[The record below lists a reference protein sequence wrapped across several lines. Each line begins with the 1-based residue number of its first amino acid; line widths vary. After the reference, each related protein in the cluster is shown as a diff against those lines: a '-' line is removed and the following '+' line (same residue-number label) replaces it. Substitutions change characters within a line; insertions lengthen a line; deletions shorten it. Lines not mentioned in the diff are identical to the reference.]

1 MTKTSKKI
9 LSLITLLCF
18 VFSQSVDAYPG
29 MGIEMRASRE
39 TPSFFQ
45 IQIPSD
51 LATVDGI
58 FEAPARPDPRMILH
72 VQNAHANYDAQ
83 QKIKQLLEYLEK
95 TYAIKTIFVEGASE
109 DLNPDY
115 LKFFPDAE
123 RNRKLADYLARQGEL
138 TGAEMFLLESGAGV
152 RSAERDN
159 GAGARDTSP
168 VRAHGI
174 ERAELYREN
183 YEALKKVFGS
193 EAVVSKYLEGFEV
206 RLDKLASNVFLPD
219 LRKILREWK
228 KFENGHREFIP
239 YVKDLVADANR
250 FLGEDLES
258 LFAQVEWPQISRLLV
273 LQMMEKNL
281 DAEKGIS
288 EKERVVRFLKEKRVS
303 QNLITGIETFQDQ
316 RVTMPLGESAGG
328 TVQPRDLMEQLVME
342 AGPKGFLFHDYPYF
356 SLYAGYLIL
365 KSELD
370 PKGLFD
376 EIGLLFR
383 KILDELAKTDQ
394 QKALLDLYRD
404 EELVRKLLNLELTRK
419 NWEEV
424 LARKARL
431 EPEVLVDRLKE
442 LGATKEQKRSAWGED
457 HGTAGEKRAPEPVS
471 RSKKFR
477 EIIDIQN
484 AAYAFYDAARRRE
497 EVFYEKIDETMRER
511 RISKAVLVTGG
522 FHTDGITELLREH
535 EISYGI
541 LTPRLS
547 EKSDEHLYRSLMLQN
562 QPSTFELSYLE
573 ATSRLISFVG
583 QTKQMNRE
591 QVLRNLKPVLKAI
604 GYSGSFKN
612 VRQVI
617 EAFNRSSFSA
627 DAGIQIDPEPVR
639 KKGDKP
645 VYRVVL
651 SGTFATKDQIL
662 GVIQRLAT
670 ELPKPTDNPAA
681 LASIAKLAP
690 ALAQV
695 GTRTGDVVK
704 TGEVRRP
711 DDKDA
716 EKTVQRIVVAH
727 AKAAGVPTAEY
738 AAALVREFD
747 SHSEMGNENHTFDV
761 TRPAPRVEARAETR
775 VAEFTYREL
784 LKGFMTM
791 LRSHQRPV
799 HVRGIWPGGGVD
811 PNPNIRNYI
820 QTLRLN
826 RRQKVI
832 PDVIRVYLPITTVEG
847 QLVTGSGRYEDSMVP
862 KSEELLPADVWHALR
877 QASEDGLFELVELGD
892 RAAYDNAARELGVP
906 EQSFF
911 ETMVSNNRVLFVSE
925 WVEGTTLDAVL
936 GNTQNPDMHREV
948 GRNLG
953 RVLRELHQNGILVDD
968 NNIDQYIV
976 TPEGQVLRLDLE
988 KIYGEGAPQEGF
1000 ESQYS
1005 FFADALRQDYPVFS
1019 ESFVEGYGENLRAN
1033 RSEQRSRIDQVRG
1046 KLNGMIGIGGWD
1058 SIINAVSKEEVERH
1072 LKSLNNGQMPYIGKH
1087 IDPRLLDIHEKIEI
1101 LATREGLSF
1110 DEAHKLAREF
1120 EQLFRDWLLGPRRGA
1135 TAALIWPSG
1144 EETVIYRMRDMPG
1157 DHDILELVVNRK
1169 GKLYIR
1175 RSAWRRDKT
1184 TGEWGWQYA
1193 DFMDHLIQLVG
1204 SRIKED
1210 PRFENYQRIYENL
1223 MVTVALEKK
1232 WGSAVE
1238 ELEFISS
1245 YPYSKLIEIG
1255 KKYGIDWT
1263 EEEWFPFAADVL
1275 FAEADVGQFM
1285 PPVKLAIDRAQGEAM
1300 RKKGSVPSPAQRPAP
1315 ILKAMT
1321 FDGRTVEV
1329 PSSRSEARAEQS
1341 VPAVAGTIQVG
1352 VEEFVEA
1359 LTSMLEPFKNGRR
1372 LRADEL
1378 SRFSEWG
1385 IPGPEFFPMDAAGR
1399 PRPFTPEEFGRIVW
1413 GVLKEMNV
1421 ADRSAKLL
1429 RPNLD
1434 DFLSGK
1440 DARALKAV
1448 NYFLESLPA
1457 TREYIAE
1464 HYPHHRVVALARD
1477 GNLLH
1482 LANDFAHP
1490 EAVREV
1496 ARSIYFSLPTLG
1508 GPHAN
1513 ALEGIAAHTGTIHD
1527 IQSAADRIYREVEAD
1542 FKAGKMESFAAAF
1555 IEKFRQWLRENAD
1568 AAEFLKSFLGPQVN
1582 RLKLDESEPILIY
1595 DTIGT
1600 GKSSLVVA
1608 SYIREIH
1615 PQAPVDVLL
1624 GFMVDAFKLS
1634 VRDDYPVKAYEFGD
1648 WPFQIKSFDASSGN
1662 IYFTYTG
1669 KLSDWVINMLLA
1681 YNRAVIGRDEE
1692 LVKRA
1697 PMDDY
1702 SFLFSKPTLDAIPV
1716 QSAGAATTRPEARAE
1731 TRASAGQTEGSKQPA
1746 PETLGFGTH
1755 SPEQVAGI
1763 VRLLEMSN
1771 PFRGLNLNN
1780 LGVPGEKLTEE
1791 NWKNVAKG
1799 VLNARRSMAS
1809 ARYAQWFLYQEAQFL
1824 AGDFANRMREI
1835 LDQARETGREPD
1847 RKIMVM
1853 AFGVGNKPMEG
1864 VAGYETYA
1872 ILRAFSDAFSNSR
1885 LSELGED
1892 ISKWKLTY
1900 LGFDINEK
1908 SLRDIQESFSDQEGL
1923 KKRLGLAV
1931 NPSDIFEFHFEKADL
1946 FYPETIQET
1955 LNRLSLAGQKAD
1967 YVFERNMSYA
1977 NSAAALLT
1985 PDWENLDDVA
1995 VAVATQMVYRNILLT
2010 VGREGTRYILESTQ
2024 HGNSDWPIYVPPG
2037 MLHMGTDRSLGFL
2050 KLDNFEQMR
2059 DASVQDWQNSIR
2071 NTVRLEISATTDF
2084 TNLARGTSGTE
2095 RSPSVQPF
2103 PVGEAG
2109 VATTRPEARAEI
2121 RAEQLELFEDV
2132 TLGARTLTIGV
2143 AQLAKYLE
2151 AGILARQGDGRVDL
2165 GHRADS
2171 KMRGAVG
2178 AVNSGFAVRR
2188 QEFSVGGKT
2197 FSAGELLIQIL
2208 DGNIEFVDDRDPGDI
2223 YDRAPGGH
2231 FAFRGEKR
2239 SEVRGNQLAV
2249 VQGETLIMPP
2259 DDRNLV
2265 RWGPWV
2271 VSGHYLP
2278 AHSGWKLHIQMEEE
2292 NARKIARTIQD
2303 ILEHFQIPFKVVATI
2318 DDLRRMNTQPPP
2330 QKGKGMVVYWRG
2342 DDALRV
2348 DQMLN
2353 RALSEKVEDVNRR
2366 FRALKKEMIMGLLLP
2381 SVNGFLFLKRITG
2394 FDLKKAFSILTY
2406 RSMDIEDLGLMFL
2419 ATLID
2424 RELYARG
2431 IRPPATQAFDSEG
2444 RTGDKLF
2451 EGFTGRIGYRWADS
2465 RPLVDDGRRYKPEDV
2480 HRTLALGSDPADR
2493 YRRPAVWEREG
2504 IELFL
2509 AELADKERRR
2519 IFSRSELREKE
2530 VSSKTYQLDIDDTKE
2545 GVGAFVHEF
2554 GNFLT
2559 SSGILANME
2568 LWGYQLN
2575 PESKLAKF
2583 CSTLQDIMENYNEDP
2598 LGNLSEVVNDLYK
2611 IFHEASWKG
2620 LENELG
2626 ALKEPVEADFTIEY
2640 LKHTLQLQ
2648 EYFYWFLASHL
2659 VGVEEIPGKTLWL
2672 KETLESVVSISDALR
2687 GKVEIS
2693 EEPQGTGQKIELT
2706 TDGAALAQVLLN
2718 LLRNAQRAVEVKFGK
2733 NSPEK
2738 GKIRVRIRRVGGS
2751 HPRILVTVW
2760 DNGVGMSSDVQKKIF
2775 SESVTTK
2782 ETQEGHGFGLMVV
2795 AERVKNRLGGRIRFR
2810 SKEGEGTVFML
2821 QLPVDINHPLKNIS
2835 EDTYQK
2841 DQSQRSETRE
2851 REMPSTAKVSPTSSP
2866 DGVVSYI
2873 AANFPDYKSLD
2884 LPSEIFGGSG
2894 TDLIA
2899 VLIDVAVQL
2908 GLSPIV
2914 AVKGALNYARFEGN
2928 IDWRN
2933 VSDFDLTLY
2942 IPALTHH
2949 SDSQVLHRQISEG
2962 LSRELEKRGHKMSR
2976 EETEGLVEVSI
2987 YNFRDHYDHVIS
2999 LDIQPMSALAGN
3011 DLLLNYNPF
3020 DQYFGRPDAVDGFKQ
3035 LIDYSFSR
3043 TSVLN
3048 LAEAQYRD
3056 IYKRAKA
3063 MRSSSDVRDVQ
3074 KTFKRLAQLAY
3085 WIGDSLRHGK
3095 YLEKY
3100 QNAFDQLFEDKLNRQ
3115 RLEDDL
3121 DKELPLM
3128 DPDLIGRD
3136 LLRKSLAV
3144 FLNIAPEAEV
3154 QRAEVRAVL
3163 GPILKVGEGE
3173 RIGYAPE
3180 FIEGLEKSGFNNDP
3194 FYARVLSAALAGKI
3208 IRQGGITAEDSA
3220 SILKALMTAGSKKTG
3235 DWVGEV
3241 KKILELEDKL
3251 GLFAE
3256 LHRIKKGA
3264 SLTGVITEGLLQECR
3279 VLLTANGQQR
3289 ISLLIAADT
3298 SDKEA
3303 LNVAA
3308 QEMVKREMEWA
3319 DGEGLDFSGRFE
3331 IIIVNAG
3338 MLGPE
3343 LQSFSNRQRGALQ
3356 KVLKGRQSELKDVAD
3371 FFVISIG
3378 EDMFPSF
3385 QGSLDTISGTTIVRP
3400 DEVERN
3406 PELFGASRFAGVQ
3419 ASTDKVAGG
3428 AELLDGRTDL
3438 FTPVD
3443 RHLRH
3448 YRFVV
3453 DGLRGLAS
3461 QLFQA
3466 VESLRRIA
3474 VAA

>member
-159 GAGARDTSP
+159 GVGARDPLP

-442 LGATKEQKRSAWGED
+442 LGATKEQKRSAWDED
-457 HGTAGEKRAPEPVS
+457 HGTAGKKRAPEPVS

-617 EAFNRSSFSA
+617 EAFNHSSFSA

-690 ALAQV
+690 ALAQA

-704 TGEVRRP
+704 TGEVRPP

-761 TRPAPRVEARAETR
+761 TRPALRVEARAETR

-1000 ESQYS
+1000 EAQYS

-1019 ESFVEGYGENLRAN
+1019 KSFVEGYGENLRAN

-1072 LKSLNNGQMPYIGKH
+1072 LKSLNDGQMPYIGEH

-1101 LATREGLSF
+1101 LAMREGLSF
-1110 DEAHKLAREF
+1110 HEAHKLAREF

-1169 GKLYIR
+1169 GELYIR

-1329 PSSRSEARAEQS
+1329 PSSRSESRA
-1341 VPAVAGTIQVG
+1341 
-1352 VEEFVEA
+1352 
-1359 LTSMLEPFKNGRR
+1359 
-1372 LRADEL
+1372 
-1378 SRFSEWG
+1378 
-1385 IPGPEFFPMDAAGR
+1385 
-1399 PRPFTPEEFGRIVW
+1399 
-1413 GVLKEMNV
+1413 
-1421 ADRSAKLL
+1421 
-1429 RPNLD
+1429 
-1434 DFLSGK
+1434 
-1440 DARALKAV
+1440 
-1448 NYFLESLPA
+1448 
-1457 TREYIAE
+1457 
-1464 HYPHHRVVALARD
+1464 
-1477 GNLLH
+1477 
-1482 LANDFAHP
+1482 
-1490 EAVREV
+1490 
-1496 ARSIYFSLPTLG
+1496 
-1508 GPHAN
+1508 
-1513 ALEGIAAHTGTIHD
+1513 
-1527 IQSAADRIYREVEAD
+1527 
-1542 FKAGKMESFAAAF
+1542 
-1555 IEKFRQWLRENAD
+1555 
-1568 AAEFLKSFLGPQVN
+1568 
-1582 RLKLDESEPILIY
+1582 
-1595 DTIGT
+1595 
-1600 GKSSLVVA
+1600 
-1608 SYIREIH
+1608 
-1615 PQAPVDVLL
+1615 
-1624 GFMVDAFKLS
+1624 
-1634 VRDDYPVKAYEFGD
+1634 
-1648 WPFQIKSFDASSGN
+1648 
-1662 IYFTYTG
+1662 
-1669 KLSDWVINMLLA
+1669 
-1681 YNRAVIGRDEE
+1681 
-1692 LVKRA
+1692 
-1697 PMDDY
+1697 
-1702 SFLFSKPTLDAIPV
+1702 
-1716 QSAGAATTRPEARAE
+1716 
-1731 TRASAGQTEGSKQPA
+1731 
-1746 PETLGFGTH
+1746 
-1755 SPEQVAGI
+1755 
-1763 VRLLEMSN
+1763 
-1771 PFRGLNLNN
+1771 
-1780 LGVPGEKLTEE
+1780 
-1791 NWKNVAKG
+1791 
-1799 VLNARRSMAS
+1799 
-1809 ARYAQWFLYQEAQFL
+1809 
-1824 AGDFANRMREI
+1824 
-1835 LDQARETGREPD
+1835 
-1847 RKIMVM
+1847 
-1853 AFGVGNKPMEG
+1853 
-1864 VAGYETYA
+1864 
-1872 ILRAFSDAFSNSR
+1872 
-1885 LSELGED
+1885 
-1892 ISKWKLTY
+1892 
-1900 LGFDINEK
+1900 
-1908 SLRDIQESFSDQEGL
+1908 
-1923 KKRLGLAV
+1923 
-1931 NPSDIFEFHFEKADL
+1931 
-1946 FYPETIQET
+1946 
-1955 LNRLSLAGQKAD
+1955 
-1967 YVFERNMSYA
+1967 
-1977 NSAAALLT
+1977 
-1985 PDWENLDDVA
+1985 
-1995 VAVATQMVYRNILLT
+1995 
-2010 VGREGTRYILESTQ
+2010 
-2024 HGNSDWPIYVPPG
+2024 
-2037 MLHMGTDRSLGFL
+2037 
-2050 KLDNFEQMR
+2050 
-2059 DASVQDWQNSIR
+2059 
-2071 NTVRLEISATTDF
+2071 
-2084 TNLARGTSGTE
+2084 
-2095 RSPSVQPF
+2095 
-2103 PVGEAG
+2103 
-2109 VATTRPEARAEI
+2109 
-2121 RAEQLELFEDV
+2121 
-2132 TLGARTLTIGV
+2132 
-2143 AQLAKYLE
+2143 
-2151 AGILARQGDGRVDL
+2151 
-2165 GHRADS
+2165 
-2171 KMRGAVG
+2171 
-2178 AVNSGFAVRR
+2178 
-2188 QEFSVGGKT
+2188 
-2197 FSAGELLIQIL
+2197 
-2208 DGNIEFVDDRDPGDI
+2208 
-2223 YDRAPGGH
+2223 
-2231 FAFRGEKR
+2231 
-2239 SEVRGNQLAV
+2239 
-2249 VQGETLIMPP
+2249 
-2259 DDRNLV
+2259 
-2265 RWGPWV
+2265 
-2271 VSGHYLP
+2271 
-2278 AHSGWKLHIQMEEE
+2278 
-2292 NARKIARTIQD
+2292 
-2303 ILEHFQIPFKVVATI
+2303 
-2318 DDLRRMNTQPPP
+2318 
-2330 QKGKGMVVYWRG
+2330 
-2342 DDALRV
+2342 
-2348 DQMLN
+2348 
-2353 RALSEKVEDVNRR
+2353 
-2366 FRALKKEMIMGLLLP
+2366 
-2381 SVNGFLFLKRITG
+2381 
-2394 FDLKKAFSILTY
+2394 
-2406 RSMDIEDLGLMFL
+2406 
-2419 ATLID
+2419 
-2424 RELYARG
+2424 
-2431 IRPPATQAFDSEG
+2431 
-2444 RTGDKLF
+2444 
-2451 EGFTGRIGYRWADS
+2451 
-2465 RPLVDDGRRYKPEDV
+2465 
-2480 HRTLALGSDPADR
+2480 
-2493 YRRPAVWEREG
+2493 
-2504 IELFL
+2504 
-2509 AELADKERRR
+2509 
-2519 IFSRSELREKE
+2519 
-2530 VSSKTYQLDIDDTKE
+2530 
-2545 GVGAFVHEF
+2545 
-2554 GNFLT
+2554 
-2559 SSGILANME
+2559 
-2568 LWGYQLN
+2568 
-2575 PESKLAKF
+2575 
-2583 CSTLQDIMENYNEDP
+2583 
-2598 LGNLSEVVNDLYK
+2598 
-2611 IFHEASWKG
+2611 
-2620 LENELG
+2620 
-2626 ALKEPVEADFTIEY
+2626 
-2640 LKHTLQLQ
+2640 
-2648 EYFYWFLASHL
+2648 
-2659 VGVEEIPGKTLWL
+2659 
-2672 KETLESVVSISDALR
+2672 
-2687 GKVEIS
+2687 
-2693 EEPQGTGQKIELT
+2693 
-2706 TDGAALAQVLLN
+2706 
-2718 LLRNAQRAVEVKFGK
+2718 
-2733 NSPEK
+2733 
-2738 GKIRVRIRRVGGS
+2738 
-2751 HPRILVTVW
+2751 
-2760 DNGVGMSSDVQKKIF
+2760 
-2775 SESVTTK
+2775 
-2782 ETQEGHGFGLMVV
+2782 
-2795 AERVKNRLGGRIRFR
+2795 
-2810 SKEGEGTVFML
+2810 
-2821 QLPVDINHPLKNIS
+2821 
-2835 EDTYQK
+2835 
-2841 DQSQRSETRE
+2841 
-2851 REMPSTAKVSPTSSP
+2851 
-2866 DGVVSYI
+2866 
-2873 AANFPDYKSLD
+2873 
-2884 LPSEIFGGSG
+2884 
-2894 TDLIA
+2894 
-2899 VLIDVAVQL
+2899 
-2908 GLSPIV
+2908 
-2914 AVKGALNYARFEGN
+2914 
-2928 IDWRN
+2928 
-2933 VSDFDLTLY
+2933 
-2942 IPALTHH
+2942 
-2949 SDSQVLHRQISEG
+2949 
-2962 LSRELEKRGHKMSR
+2962 
-2976 EETEGLVEVSI
+2976 
-2987 YNFRDHYDHVIS
+2987 
-2999 LDIQPMSALAGN
+2999 
-3011 DLLLNYNPF
+3011 
-3020 DQYFGRPDAVDGFKQ
+3020 
-3035 LIDYSFSR
+3035 
-3043 TSVLN
+3043 
-3048 LAEAQYRD
+3048 
-3056 IYKRAKA
+3056 
-3063 MRSSSDVRDVQ
+3063 
-3074 KTFKRLAQLAY
+3074 
-3085 WIGDSLRHGK
+3085 
-3095 YLEKY
+3095 
-3100 QNAFDQLFEDKLNRQ
+3100 
-3115 RLEDDL
+3115 
-3121 DKELPLM
+3121 
-3128 DPDLIGRD
+3128 
-3136 LLRKSLAV
+3136 
-3144 FLNIAPEAEV
+3144 
-3154 QRAEVRAVL
+3154 
-3163 GPILKVGEGE
+3163 
-3173 RIGYAPE
+3173 
-3180 FIEGLEKSGFNNDP
+3180 
-3194 FYARVLSAALAGKI
+3194 
-3208 IRQGGITAEDSA
+3208 
-3220 SILKALMTAGSKKTG
+3220 
-3235 DWVGEV
+3235 
-3241 KKILELEDKL
+3241 
-3251 GLFAE
+3251 
-3256 LHRIKKGA
+3256 
-3264 SLTGVITEGLLQECR
+3264 
-3279 VLLTANGQQR
+3279 
-3289 ISLLIAADT
+3289 
-3298 SDKEA
+3298 
-3303 LNVAA
+3303 
-3308 QEMVKREMEWA
+3308 
-3319 DGEGLDFSGRFE
+3319 
-3331 IIIVNAG
+3331 
-3338 MLGPE
+3338 
-3343 LQSFSNRQRGALQ
+3343 
-3356 KVLKGRQSELKDVAD
+3356 
-3371 FFVISIG
+3371 
-3378 EDMFPSF
+3378 
-3385 QGSLDTISGTTIVRP
+3385 
-3400 DEVERN
+3400 
-3406 PELFGASRFAGVQ
+3406 
-3419 ASTDKVAGG
+3419 
-3428 AELLDGRTDL
+3428 
-3438 FTPVD
+3438 
-3443 RHLRH
+3443 
-3448 YRFVV
+3448 
-3453 DGLRGLAS
+3453 
-3461 QLFQA
+3461 
-3466 VESLRRIA
+3466 
-3474 VAA
+3474 